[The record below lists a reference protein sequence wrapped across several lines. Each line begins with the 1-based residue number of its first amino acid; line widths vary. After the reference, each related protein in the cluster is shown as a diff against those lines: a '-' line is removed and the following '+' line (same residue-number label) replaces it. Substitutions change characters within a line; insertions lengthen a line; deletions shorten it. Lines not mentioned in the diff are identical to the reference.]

1 MVLFDIEQSQV
12 TRAING
18 ISNDLQDFEREG
30 ILRGSLSAKVQT
42 DLIKGCTKLEE
53 CVKVNFISQ
62 VTKFVE
68 DLTEQL
74 SMNILA
80 ICQEN
85 VVHMKGEPFLRDL
98 AVVIESLKSLLYRD
112 FGKIHPMQK
121 LTDILT
127 SIVTLKSGQRI
138 TDINYSKLSTNL
150 PQTRYFADIEKQ
162 GIALADKA
170 GIGEEYKKIVADLKK
185 YVQKLPTKKQGQKVI
200 IRFEPEMDIDK

>member
-1 MVLFDIEQSQV
+1 MGEVIQFPTSRIVRRPKTISPRLTDKQEEDVQV
-12 TRAING
+12 A
-18 ISNDLQDFEREG
+18 
-30 ILRGSLSAKVQT
+30 
-42 DLIKGCTKLEE
+42 
-53 CVKVNFISQ
+53 
-62 VTKFVE
+62 KFVE

-121 LTDILT
+121 LTDTLT
-127 SIVTLKSGQRI
+127 HIITLKTGQRI
-138 TDINYSKLSTNL
+138 TDINYSKLSTNP
-150 PQTRYFADIEKQ
+150 PQAKHFANIENQ

-170 GIGEEYKKIVADLKK
+170 GIGKEYKKVVEQLKE
-185 YVQKLPTKKQGQKVI
+185 YVQSLPTQKGQKVI
-200 IRFEPEMDIDK
+200 IRFEPDMDLDK

>member
-1 MVLFDIEQSQV
+1 MGEVIQFPTSRIVRRPKTISPRLTDKQEEDVQV
-12 TRAING
+12 A
-18 ISNDLQDFEREG
+18 
-30 ILRGSLSAKVQT
+30 
-42 DLIKGCTKLEE
+42 
-53 CVKVNFISQ
+53 
-62 VTKFVE
+62 KFVE

-121 LTDILT
+121 LTDTLSQI
-127 SIVTLKSGQRI
+127 ITLKTRQRI

-150 PQTRYFADIEKQ
+150 PQTKRFADIEKQ

-170 GIGEEYKKIVADLKK
+170 GIGKEYKKVVAQLKE
-185 YVQKLPTKKQGQKVI
+185 YVQSLPPKKGQKVI
-200 IRFEPEMDIDK
+200 IRFEPDIDIDK

>member
-1 MVLFDIEQSQV
+1 MGEVIQFPTSRIVRRPKTISPRLTDKQEEDVQV
-12 TRAING
+12 A
-18 ISNDLQDFEREG
+18 
-30 ILRGSLSAKVQT
+30 
-42 DLIKGCTKLEE
+42 
-53 CVKVNFISQ
+53 
-62 VTKFVE
+62 KFVE

-121 LTDILT
+121 LTDTLT

-150 PQTRYFADIEKQ
+150 PQTRYFTDIEKQ

-170 GIGEEYKKIVADLKK
+170 GIGKEYKDIVTKLKE
-185 YVQKLPTKKQGQKVI
+185 YVRSLPIKKQGQKTTI
-200 IRFEPEMDIDK
+200 KFEPEMDIDK